1 MTEFDLDIWKSRTP
15 LEENPDKKSMN
26 TCVFVSKD
34 LYIYIYI
41 YKTVF
46 VSKDTLKLH
55 LCLHCV

>member
-34 LYIYIYI
+34 IYIYI
-41 YKTVF
+41 RLSLY
-46 VSKDTLKLH
+46 LKIL
-55 LCLHCV
+55 

>member
-34 LYIYIYI
+34 LYIY
-41 YKTVF
+41 KTVF